1 MRILKIFLYNFLILL
16 IFLTL
21 FEVFFGYWFKEQNFG
36 IYIRDQRNIKKHFEV
51 SHNGKK
57 YKYNFIRNSLG
68 FIGKEIDAEEIK
80 IVFEGG
86 STGEQMF
93 IPPKLRIIDILNS
106 NFKKDN
112 LKAKIINA
120 SKAGKTTRGYYNDF
134 VDWFPRIKNFKP
146 EIFIFY
152 IGINDSILN
161 LPKYW
166 DNAKRDNYL
175 ENIEDF
181 VKNNSAIYEIKIKIQ
196 NKYFSKIR
204 SKYDLYKDDL
214 YHDYK
219 FVSYKQAKLQFNINE
234 LSSEEENVLNNFNK
248 NINNLEIKIK
258 ETNIKPIFITQIK
271 FDGVSD
277 KKLFL
282 INEKLKEFCD
292 NKNYD
297 IIKLDEIIEVF
308 KINDFYDNVHPG
320 INGSKKIAKEI
331 YPYIREIIV
340 NFYK

>member
-1 MRILKIFLYNFLILL
+1 MKILKIFFYNFLILL

-51 SHNGKK
+51 VHNEKK

-68 FIGKEIDAEEIK
+68 FIGEEIDAEEIK

-93 IPPKLRIIDILNS
+93 IPPKLRIVDILNS

-112 LKAKIINA
+112 LKANIINA

-134 VDWFPRIKNFKP
+134 VDWFPRINNFKP

-152 IGINDSILN
+152 TGINDSNLD

-166 DNAKRDNYL
+166 DDAKRDNFL
-175 ENIEDF
+175 ENLEDF

-204 SKYDLYKDDL
+204 SKYDLYKDGL
-214 YHDYK
+214 YDDYK
-219 FVSYKQAKLQFNINE
+219 FFSYKQAKLKFNMNE
-234 LSSEEENVLNNFNK
+234 LNSEEQNVLDNFNK
-248 NINNLEIKIK
+248 NINNLEMKIK
-258 ETNIKPIFITQIK
+258 ATNIKPIFITQVK
-271 FDGVSD
+271 FDGISD
-277 KKLFL
+277 KKLFI
-282 INEKLKEFCD
+282 INEALKEFCN
-292 NKNYD
+292 NKNYN
-297 IIKLDEIIEVF
+297 IIKLDEIIKGFE
-308 KINDFYDNVHPG
+308 INDFYDNVHPG
-320 INGSKKIAKEI
+320 VNGSKKIAKEI
-331 YPYIREIIV
+331 YPYIKDIIV